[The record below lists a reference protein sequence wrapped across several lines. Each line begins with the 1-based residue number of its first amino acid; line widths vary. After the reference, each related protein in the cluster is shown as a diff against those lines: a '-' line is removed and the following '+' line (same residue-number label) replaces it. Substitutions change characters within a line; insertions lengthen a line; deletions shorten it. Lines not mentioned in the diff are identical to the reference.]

1 METNKAIEIYL
12 PNIADSL
19 NKELLAKRKEIADIL
34 KGTPFEKDAHTIFE
48 HLVKVQGAL
57 HKSESDMVSR
67 KQHLKEDLDVI
78 KTLLALHTP
87 PDRIELR
94 CFLNGTIGLDV
105 NLPQTIIKSIS
116 LQIKDAAIKLFNQ
129 SPYLFCGKDGNILSP
144 TNNIHLKAKE
154 RDIEKQ
160 IKELNTIRE
169 NSGKATYT
177 KDTPNKVTDTFR
189 MLCAIKVFCNCDGFK
204 EWRYRG
210 GKTERNK
217 CIFDCLQV
225 FGYTTIKN
233 TTDAIGKAAQRN
245 YEKNR
250 ISAAK
255 ESNIVFISPPL

>member
-12 PNIADSL
+12 PNIVSL
-19 NKELLAKRKEIADIL
+19 NKGLLAKQKEIAEIL
-34 KGTPFEKDAHTIFE
+34 KGTPFEEDTNTIFE

-105 NLPQTIIKSIS
+105 TLPQTIIKSIS

-189 MLCAIKVFCNCDGFK
+189 MLCAIKVFCKCDGFK
-204 EWRYRG
+204 GWGKRG
-210 GKTERNK
+210 NAKRNE
-217 CIFDCLQV
+217 CIFKCLQV

-250 ISAAK
+250 ISAAEK
-255 ESNIVFISPPL
+255 SNIVFISPPL